1 MSLLG
6 ISDKSLLHLQP
17 LGKLERLELLYSEG
31 FGGTNLTNAGMATLG
46 SLTQLK
52 VLNLVG
58 AKISDEGLAR
68 LARLVAL
75 EQLQITNT
83 PVSDAAVKRLQAALP
98 GCRIRR

>member
-1 MSLLG
+1 
-6 ISDKSLLHLQP
+6 LLHLVP